1 MFVIQ
6 PKLLLVIDRVKKAR
20 RWFCYKQNGKK
31 IMFMKRNGKKI
42 MLMKQNGKKI
52 MFVKWNGK
60 GGLI

>member
-6 PKLLLVIDRVKKAR
+6 PKLLLVVDRVKRLR
-20 RWFCYKQNGKK
+20 RWFCY
-31 IMFMKRNGKKI
+31 KRNGKKI
-42 MLMKQNGKKI
+42 MFMKQNGKKI